1 MIIPTQLKGYKY
13 QVFTELY
20 NFNWIQLKLRNVPT
34 NNVNYEYKLP
44 LTKIELNL
52 NNGIAHLEIAI
63 LILIVQEIAM
73 IMSVKLYSQV
83 TKEI

>member
-1 MIIPTQLKGYKY
+1 MNI
-13 QVFTELY
+13 
-20 NFNWIQLKLRNVPT
+20 
-34 NNVNYEYKLP
+34 P